1 MENKEPLHADTAEE
15 LIAAAN
21 ASTLAAYALESQGS
35 GFAGAANRQ
44 LEHALDRRLE
54 LAELW
59 GCALSDLPSEMVR
72 RGIVDPGED

>member
-1 MENKEPLHADTAEE
+1 MSASPLHTDTAED

-59 GCALSDLPSEMVR
+59 NCEPSDLRAEMAR
-72 RGIVDPGED
+72 RGLVDPGEE

>member
-1 MENKEPLHADTAEE
+1 MSAGPLHTDTAED

-35 GFAGAANRQ
+35 GFAGAANRK
-44 LEHALDRRLE
+44 LEDALDRWLE

-59 GCALSDLPSEMVR
+59 GCALSDLRSEMVR
-72 RGIVDPGED
+72 RGMADHGED